1 MLNLLTLEEKRSIK
15 REYRVRTAA
24 VIVSFLFFISVF
36 AIAGLLP
43 AYFHVTVNLRI
54 KNTDLEALAVA
65 SEQEGDDSVALAL
78 GRTDT
83 ILGFIGS
90 KEVEEKTAT
99 QMIED
104 TLTARPLGV
113 RVTTLSFD
121 VAEGDKILTIGGVA
135 DTRASLIEYSRNLS
149 DQPGF
154 LSANV
159 PAEDLAQ
166 ATNIDFRLTVQGDF

>member
-1 MLNLLTLEEKRSIK
+1 MLNLLTPEEKKSIK

-24 VIVSFLFFISVF
+24 VIVMFMFFTVVF

-43 AYFHVTVNLRI
+43 AYFHVTVNLKIR
-54 KNTDLEALAVA
+54 NTDLANLAVQ

-83 ILGFIGS
+83 ILNFI
-90 KEVEEKTAT
+90 EIEEDLETVPT
-99 QMIED
+99 YIIERA
-104 TLTARPLGV
+104 LTARPVGV
-113 RVTTLSFD
+113 NITTLSFD
-121 VAEGDKILTIGGVA
+121 TSEVGRVLTITGGA
-135 DTRASLIEYSRNLS
+135 NTRASLIEYSRNLGS
-149 DQPGF
+149 QPGF

-166 ATNIDFRLTVQGDF
+166 ATNIDFRLTVRGEF